1 MAGFTNESAVHRKIG
16 VSELEDGLGLISLT
30 SDRAPGRPSDAPK
43 VTRLDLKP
51 RRHLSSSAF
60 STPPTPHERYPK
72 TNLDILGLLSETAL
86 CV

>member
-51 RRHLSSSAF
+51 RRHF
-60 STPPTPHERYPK
+60 V
-72 TNLDILGLLSETAL
+72 I
-86 CV
+86 